1 MIVKIFEYKI
11 NNIISEILDFQV
23 IIMNFNFQKARE
35 LMVENQLRPN
45 KINDPTIL
53 ELFKSIKKE
62 DFLPE
67 KIKKYSYNDLDTQ
80 LSSNR
85 GYLKNLHIAQLIH
98 NANIVKKDK
107 ILHIG
112 GMTGYV
118 SVILSS
124 LCKELIIIEN
134 EIDLIFKIEENI
146 KNLNIKNATII
157 NAPFQKG
164 FNKKSPYD
172 IIFIDNP
179 IKEML
184 DAIKK
189 QVSSNSGRIIMIKK
203 INPYLCKAY
212 KITNNSN
219 IYTNEFLFD
228 VFTKYELYKNETN
241 FIF

>member
-1 MIVKIFEYKI
+1 
-11 NNIISEILDFQV
+11 
-23 IIMNFNFQKARE
+23 MNFNFQKARE

-45 KINDPTIL
+45 KINNSTIL
-53 ELFKSIKKE
+53 ELFKNIKKE

-67 KIKKYSYNDLDTQ
+67 QIKKNSYNDLDAE

-98 NANIVKKDK
+98 NADIRKQDK

-134 EIDLIFKIEENI
+134 EINLISKIEENI
-146 KNLNIKNATII
+146 KNLNIKNATIV
-157 NAPFQKG
+157 NVPFQKG
-164 FNKKSPYD
+164 FNKESPYD

-179 IKEML
+179 IGEVL
-184 DAIKK
+184 DTIKK
-189 QVSSNSGRIIMIKK
+189 QVSPNSGKIIMIKK

-212 KITNNSN
+212 KITNNN
-219 IYTNEFLFD
+219 NTYTNEYLCD
-228 VFTKYELYKNETN
+228 VFTKYELYKNETK
-241 FIF
+241 FVF

>member
-1 MIVKIFEYKI
+1 
-11 NNIISEILDFQV
+11 
-23 IIMNFNFQKARE
+23 MNFNFQKARE

-45 KINDPTIL
+45 KINNPIIL
-53 ELFKSIKKE
+53 ELFKNIKKE

-67 KIKKYSYNDLDTQ
+67 QIKKNSYNDLDAEI
-80 LSSNR
+80 SSNR
-85 GYLKNLHIAQLIH
+85 GYLKNLHVAQLIH
-98 NANIVKKDK
+98 NAEISKQDK

-134 EIDLIFKIEENI
+134 EINLISKIEENI
-146 KNLNIKNATII
+146 NNLNIKNATIV
-157 NAPFQKG
+157 NVPFQKG
-164 FNKKSPYD
+164 FNKESPYD

-179 IKEML
+179 ICEVL
-184 DAIKK
+184 DTIKK
-189 QVSSNSGRIIMIKK
+189 QVSPNLGRIIMIKK

-212 KITNNSN
+212 KITNNDN
-219 IYTNEFLFD
+219 IYTNDFLFD
-228 VFTKYELYKNETN
+228 VFTKYELFKNETK

>member
-1 MIVKIFEYKI
+1 
-11 NNIISEILDFQV
+11 
-23 IIMNFNFQKARE
+23 MNFNFQKARE

-45 KINDPTIL
+45 KINNPTIL
-53 ELFKSIKKE
+53 ELFKNIKKE

-67 KIKKYSYNDLDTQ
+67 QIKKNSYNDLDAE

-85 GYLKNLHIAQLIH
+85 GYLKNLHVAQLIH
-98 NANIVKKDK
+98 NAEISKQDK

-134 EIDLIFKIEENI
+134 EINLISKIEENI
-146 KNLNIKNATII
+146 NNLNIKNATIV
-157 NAPFQKG
+157 NVPFQKG
-164 FNKKSPYD
+164 FNKESPYD

-179 IKEML
+179 IWEVF
-184 DAIKK
+184 DTIKK
-189 QVSSNSGRIIMIKK
+189 QVSPNLGRIIMIKK

-212 KITNNSN
+212 KITNNDN
-219 IYTNEFLFD
+219 AYTNEFLFD
-228 VFTKYELYKNETN
+228 VFTKYELFKNETK

>member
-1 MIVKIFEYKI
+1 
-11 NNIISEILDFQV
+11 
-23 IIMNFNFQKARE
+23 MNFNFQKARE

-53 ELFKSIKKE
+53 GLFKSIKKE
-62 DFLPE
+62 DFILDE
-67 KIKKYSYNDLDTQ
+67 LITSSYGDLDI
-80 LSSNR
+80 LLDNNR

-98 NANIVKKDK
+98 CAEISKQDK

-134 EIDLIFKIEENI
+134 EINLISKIEENI
-146 KNLNIKNATII
+146 SNLNIKNATIV
-157 NAPFQKG
+157 NVPFQKG
-164 FNKKSPYD
+164 FNKESPYD

-179 IKEML
+179 IREVL
-184 DAIKK
+184 DTIKK
-189 QVSSNSGRIIMIKK
+189 QVSPNSGRIIMIKK

-212 KITNNSN
+212 KITNNDN
-219 IYTNEFLFD
+219 TYTNNFLFD
-228 VFTKYELYKNETN
+228 VFTKHELYKNETK
-241 FIF
+241 FVF

>member
-1 MIVKIFEYKI
+1 
-11 NNIISEILDFQV
+11 
-23 IIMNFNFQKARE
+23 
-35 LMVENQLRPN
+35 MVENQLRPN
-45 KINDPTIL
+45 KINDPIIL
-53 ELFKSIKKE
+53 ELFKNIKKE

-67 KIKKYSYNDLDTQ
+67 QIKKYSYNDLDAQ

-98 NANIVKKDK
+98 SAEIHKKDK

-134 EIDLIFKIEENI
+134 EIDLISRIEENI
-146 KNLNIKNATII
+146 NNLNIKNATIA
-157 NAPFQKG
+157 NVAFQKG
-164 FNKKSPYD
+164 FNQESPYD

-179 IKEML
+179 VWEVLDTIKN
-184 DAIKK
+184 
-189 QVSSNSGRIIMIKK
+189 QVSPNSGRIIMIKK
-203 INPYLCKAY
+203 INPNLCKAY
-212 KITNNSN
+212 KITNNNN

-228 VFTKYELYKNETN
+228 VFTKYELYKNETK
-241 FIF
+241 FVF

>member
-1 MIVKIFEYKI
+1 
-11 NNIISEILDFQV
+11 
-23 IIMNFNFQKARE
+23 MNFNFQKARE

-45 KINDPTIL
+45 KINNPTIL
-53 ELFKSIKKE
+53 ELFKNIKKE

-67 KIKKYSYNDLDTQ
+67 QIKKNAYNDLDSQ

-98 NANIVKKDK
+98 SAEIGKQDK

-134 EIDLIFKIEENI
+134 EINLISKIEENI
-146 KNLNIKNATII
+146 KKLNIKNTTIV
-157 NAPFQKG
+157 NVSFQNG
-164 FNKKSPYD
+164 FNKESPYD

-179 IKEML
+179 IREVFKT
-184 DAIKK
+184 IKNQLSPK
-189 QVSSNSGRIIMIKK
+189 SGKIIMIKK

-212 KITNNSN
+212 KITNNDN
-219 IYTNEFLFD
+219 IYTSEFLFD
-228 VFTKYELYKNETN
+228 VFTKYELYKNETK
-241 FIF
+241 FVF

>member
-1 MIVKIFEYKI
+1 
-11 NNIISEILDFQV
+11 
-23 IIMNFNFQKARE
+23 MNFNFQKARE

-45 KINDPTIL
+45 KINNPVIL
-53 ELFKSIKKE
+53 ELFKNIKKE

-67 KIKKYSYNDLDTQ
+67 KIKKNSYNDLDAE

-98 NANIVKKDK
+98 SAEIDKQDK

-134 EIDLIFKIEENI
+134 EIDLISKIEENI
-146 KNLNIKNATII
+146 KNLNIKNVTVS
-157 NAPFQKG
+157 NAPFQEG
-164 FNKKSPYD
+164 FNKESPYD

-179 IKEML
+179 IWEVLGTIKE
-184 DAIKK
+184 
-189 QVSSNSGRIIMIKK
+189 QVSPNSGRIIMIKK
-203 INPYLCKAY
+203 INPHLCKAH

-228 VFTKYELYKNETN
+228 VFTKYELYKNETK
-241 FIF
+241 FVF

>member
-1 MIVKIFEYKI
+1 
-11 NNIISEILDFQV
+11 
-23 IIMNFNFQKARE
+23 MNFNFQKARE

-45 KINDPTIL
+45 KINNPTIL
-53 ELFKSIKKE
+53 ELFKNIKKE

-67 KIKKYSYNDLDTQ
+67 QIKKNSYNDLDAQ

-85 GYLKNLHIAQLIH
+85 GYLKNLHVAQLIH
-98 NANIVKKDK
+98 NAEISKQDK

-134 EIDLIFKIEENI
+134 EINLISKIEKNI
-146 KNLNIKNATII
+146 TNLYIKNATIV
-157 NAPFQKG
+157 NVPFQKG
-164 FNKKSPYD
+164 FNKESPYD

-179 IKEML
+179 IWEVL
-184 DAIKK
+184 DTIKK
-189 QVSSNSGRIIMIKK
+189 QVSPNSGRIIMIKK

-212 KITNNSN
+212 KITNNDN
-219 IYTNEFLFD
+219 TYTNNFLFD
-228 VFTKYELYKNETN
+228 VFTKYELYKNETK
-241 FIF
+241 FVF

>member
-1 MIVKIFEYKI
+1 
-11 NNIISEILDFQV
+11 
-23 IIMNFNFQKARE
+23 MNFNFQKARE

-45 KINDPTIL
+45 KINNPTIL
-53 ELFKSIKKE
+53 ELFKNVKKE

-67 KIKKYSYNDLDTQ
+67 NIKKNSYNDLDSE

-85 GYLKNLHIAQLIH
+85 GYLKNLHIAQLI
-98 NANIVKKDK
+98 NCAEISKQDK

-134 EIDLIFKIEENI
+134 EINLISKIEENI
-146 KNLNIKNATII
+146 SNLNIKNATIV
-157 NAPFQKG
+157 NVPFQEG
-164 FNKKSPYD
+164 FNKESPYD

-179 IKEML
+179 IWEVL
-184 DAIKK
+184 DTIKK
-189 QVSSNSGRIIMIKK
+189 QVSPNSGRINMIKK

-212 KITNNSN
+212 KITNNDN
-219 IYTNEFLFD
+219 TYTNNFLFD
-228 VFTKYELYKNETN
+228 VFTKHELYKNETK
-241 FIF
+241 FVF

>member
-1 MIVKIFEYKI
+1 
-11 NNIISEILDFQV
+11 
-23 IIMNFNFQKARE
+23 MNFNFQKARE

-45 KINDPTIL
+45 KINNPTIL
-53 ELFKSIKKE
+53 ELFKNIKKE

-67 KIKKYSYNDLDTQ
+67 QIKKNSYNDLDSK

-85 GYLKNLHIAQLIH
+85 GYLKNLHIAQLVHSAEIS
-98 NANIVKKDK
+98 KQDK

-134 EIDLIFKIEENI
+134 EINLISKIEENI
-146 KNLNIKNATII
+146 KNLNIKNATIV
-157 NAPFQKG
+157 NVPFQKG
-164 FNKKSPYD
+164 FNNESPYD

-179 IKEML
+179 IWEVL
-184 DAIKK
+184 DTIKK
-189 QVSSNSGRIIMIKK
+189 QVSPNSGRIIMIKK

-212 KITNNSN
+212 KLTNNDN
-219 IYTNEFLFD
+219 AYTRDFLFD
-228 VFTKYELYKNETN
+228 VFTKYELYKNETK
-241 FIF
+241 FVF

>member
-1 MIVKIFEYKI
+1 
-11 NNIISEILDFQV
+11 
-23 IIMNFNFQKARE
+23 MNFNFQKARE

-45 KINDPTIL
+45 KINNPTIL
-53 ELFKSIKKE
+53 ELFKNIKKE

-67 KIKKYSYNDLDTQ
+67 QIKKNSYNDLDAQ

-85 GYLKNLHIAQLIH
+85 GYLKNLHVAQLIH
-98 NANIVKKDK
+98 SAEISKQDK

-134 EIDLIFKIEENI
+134 EINLISKIEENI
-146 KNLNIKNATII
+146 KNLNIKNTTIV
-157 NAPFQKG
+157 NVSFQKG
-164 FNKKSPYD
+164 FNKESPYD

-179 IKEML
+179 IREVL
-184 DAIKK
+184 NTIKN
-189 QVSSNSGRIIMIKK
+189 QVSPKSGKIIMIEK

-212 KITNNSN
+212 KITNNDN
-219 IYTNEFLFD
+219 TYTKDFLFD
-228 VFTKYELYKNETN
+228 VFTKYELYKNETK
-241 FIF
+241 FVF

>member
-1 MIVKIFEYKI
+1 
-11 NNIISEILDFQV
+11 
-23 IIMNFNFQKARE
+23 MNFNFQKARE
-35 LMVENQLRPN
+35 LMVKNQLRPN
-45 KINDPTIL
+45 KINDLTIL
-53 ELFKSIKKE
+53 ELFKNVKKE

-67 KIKKYSYNDLDTQ
+67 QIKKNSYNDLDAQ

-98 NANIVKKDK
+98 NAEINKQDK

-134 EIDLIFKIEENI
+134 EIDFISKIEENI
-146 KNLNIKNATII
+146 KNLNIKNAII
-157 NAPFQKG
+157 ANVPFQKG
-164 FNKKSPYD
+164 FNKESPYD

-179 IKEML
+179 IWEVL
-184 DAIKK
+184 DTIKK
-189 QVSSNSGRIIMIKK
+189 QVSPNSGRIIMIKK
-203 INPYLCKAY
+203 INPHLCKAY
-212 KITNNSN
+212 KITNNNN

-228 VFTKYELYKNETN
+228 VFTKYELYKNEN
-241 FIF
+241 KFVF

>member
-1 MIVKIFEYKI
+1 
-11 NNIISEILDFQV
+11 
-23 IIMNFNFQKARE
+23 MNFNFQKARE

-45 KINDPTIL
+45 KINNPVIL
-53 ELFKSIKKE
+53 ELFKNIKKE

-67 KIKKYSYNDLDTQ
+67 KIKKNSYNDLDAP

-85 GYLKNLHIAQLIH
+85 GYLKNLHVAQLIH
-98 NANIVKKDK
+98 SANISKQDK

-134 EIDLIFKIEENI
+134 EINLISKIEENI

-157 NAPFQKG
+157 NVPFQKG
-164 FNKKSPYD
+164 FNKESPYD

-179 IKEML
+179 IKEVL
-184 DAIKK
+184 DTIKNQASPK
-189 QVSSNSGRIIMIKK
+189 SGKIIMIKK

-212 KITNNSN
+212 KITNKNN
-219 IYTNEFLFD
+219 IYINEFLFD
-228 VFTKYELYKNETN
+228 VFTKYELYKDETK
-241 FIF
+241 FVF

>member
-1 MIVKIFEYKI
+1 
-11 NNIISEILDFQV
+11 
-23 IIMNFNFQKARE
+23 MNFNFQKARE

-45 KINDPTIL
+45 KINNPTIL
-53 ELFKSIKKE
+53 ELFKNIKKE

-67 KIKKYSYNDLDTQ
+67 EIKKNAYNDLDVE

-85 GYLKNLHIAQLIH
+85 GYLKNLHVAQLIH
-98 NANIVKKDK
+98 NAEISKQDK

-134 EIDLIFKIEENI
+134 EINLISKIEKNI
-146 KNLNIKNATII
+146 NNLNIKNSTIV
-157 NAPFQKG
+157 NVPFQNG
-164 FNKKSPYD
+164 FNKESPYD

-179 IKEML
+179 IWEML
-184 DAIKK
+184 DTIKK
-189 QVSSNSGRIIMIKK
+189 QVSPNSGRIIMIKK

-212 KITNNSN
+212 KITNNDN
-219 IYTNEFLFD
+219 TYTNDFLFD
-228 VFTKYELYKNETN
+228 VFTKYELYKNETK
-241 FIF
+241 FVF